1 MAKHVMI
8 DLETYS
14 TRPNAAIVSIGAAS
28 FHLDGSGVHEAGSET
43 FIAGIN
49 PDSYDSIPT
58 TTFHTDDRTIAW
70 WKKQS
75 KEARAGLKINQL
87 ATLPLAM
94 DALYAWFEDIGFIK
108 SASPYDVTD
117 SKVWA
122 NPTSFDLVILSNAA
136 VFTYG
141 DAEQLPWHFRQEM
154 CGRTHSAIFR
164 DLRDDA
170 YRKGDIGKGL
180 IKHRADHDAIRQAR
194 FVQYIEA
201 HRSDKS

>member
-14 TRPNAAIVSIGAAS
+14 TRSNAAIVSIGACT
-28 FHLDGSGVHEAGSET
+28 FHLDGSGSHEASEGES

-49 PDSYDSIPT
+49 PESYDSIPT

-75 KEARAGLKINQL
+75 KEARAGLKVNL
-87 ATLPLAM
+87 MSSLPLAM
-94 DALYAWFEDIGFIK
+94 DALYAWFEDVGFIK
-108 SASPYDVTD
+108 SASPYSVTD

-122 NPTSFDLVILSNAA
+122 NPTSFDLVILQNAA

-141 DAEQLPWHFRQEM
+141 DADQLPWHFRQEM

-164 DLRDDA
+164 ELRDEA
-170 YRKGDIGKGL
+170 YRKGATGEGL
-180 IKHRADHDAIRQAR
+180 VQHRADHDAIRQAR

-201 HRSDKS
+201 RRIK